1 VDCITGIERQV
12 DVTDSQPR
20 IRQNYLA
27 IIVAAI
33 SCFLFEAVWYSYF
46 NQLWLNGVGRTQE
59 WLMTHGG
66 HPGFQYGTALICAG
80 VIAAAI
86 SYIVQY
92 TGPQTSARGIRIGA
106 LLWFAIVLPTWGT
119 EYLFEIR
126 PWSLLG
132 INAGMW
138 AFGMMIMGAIVG
150 GWKKK

>member
-1 VDCITGIERQV
+1 LYWYFI
-12 DVTDSQPR
+12 QP
-20 IRQNYLA
+20 
-27 IIVAAI
+27 
-33 SCFLFEAVWYSYF
+33 
-46 NQLWLNGVGRTQE
+46 WLNGIGRTQE
-59 WLMTHGG
+59 WLMHQGMR
-66 HPGFQYGTALICAG
+66 PSLQFGTALVSSG

-119 EYLFEIR
+119 EYIFEIR

-132 INAGMW
+132 INAGFW

-150 GWKKK
+150 GWKKKVRE